1 VNKID
6 AIIKP
11 FELDA
16 IKEAFCS
23 LGIQGMTIT
32 EVKVPGG
39 EGKHSGRLKRAEH
52 PLELLPKLKIEII
65 VSDSLTVKV
74 IEMINKSINKS
85 SGNNDNIFV
94 SHIDDAV
101 RIRTGQKGEDAIT

>member
-1 VNKID
+1 MKKID

-32 EVKVPGG
+32 EVKVPG
-39 EGKHSGRLKRAEH
+39 EKGKHSGRLKRADH
-52 PLELLPKLKIEII
+52 PMELIPKLKIEII
-65 VSDSLTVKV
+65 VSDSITEKV
-74 IEMINKSINKS
+74 VEMIKKNIKENSD
-85 SGNNDNIFV
+85 NNENIFI
-94 SHIDDAV
+94 SNIEDAV
-101 RIRTGQKGEDAIT
+101 RVRTGQKGEDAIT

>member
-1 VNKID
+1 MKKID

-32 EVKVPGG
+32 EVKVPG
-39 EGKHSGRLKRAEH
+39 ENRKHSGSLKRADY
-52 PLELLPKLKIEII
+52 PMELIPKLKIEII
-65 VSDSLTVKV
+65 VSDSIVEKAV
-74 IEMINKSINKS
+74 EMINESVNMHSDKHDFIL
-85 SGNNDNIFV
+85 I
-94 SHIDDAV
+94 SHIEEAV
-101 RIRTGQKGEDAIT
+101 RIRTAQKGEDAIT